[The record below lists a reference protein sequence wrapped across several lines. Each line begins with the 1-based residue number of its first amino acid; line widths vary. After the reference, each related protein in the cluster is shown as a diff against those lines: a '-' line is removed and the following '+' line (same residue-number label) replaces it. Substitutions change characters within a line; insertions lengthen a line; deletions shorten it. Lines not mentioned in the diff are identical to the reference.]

1 MRFEIVVFL
10 LQNDSIEIEVVL
22 MYNVQGLLNSRVR
35 LLMSM
40 VLGRFE
46 FKAFALRRTPCLEWN
61 GKFCPESRIFMDVF
75 SVKSMAL
82 SVQNVGNTYFL
93 YIVISYKLFHI
104 KYSLSEIVTK
114 KINKF
119 NEIERLLLNSNP
131 LDKSLK
137 TSFYSFESMHNQ
149 NVMRNE

>member
-1 MRFEIVVFL
+1 MYSYFVEFFLRFEIVVFL
-10 LQNDSIEIEVVL
+10 LQNDLIEIEVVL
-22 MYNVQGLLNSRVR
+22 MYTVQGLLNSRVR

-40 VLGRFE
+40 VLCRFE
-46 FKAFALRRTPCLEWN
+46 FKAFALRRTPCFEWN

-82 SVQNVGNTYFL
+82 SVRNVGNTYFL

-114 KINKF
+114 KINKIQRNWKTIVEF
-119 NEIERLLLNSNP
+119 KSM
-131 LDKSLK
+131 DKSLK
-137 TSFYSFESMHNQ
+137 TSF
-149 NVMRNE
+149 